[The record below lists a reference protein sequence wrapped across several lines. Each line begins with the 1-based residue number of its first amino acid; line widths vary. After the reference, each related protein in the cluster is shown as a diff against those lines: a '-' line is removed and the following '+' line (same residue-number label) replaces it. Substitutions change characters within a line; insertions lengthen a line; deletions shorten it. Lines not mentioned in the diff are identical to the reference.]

1 MRIGLIAAMDEELDI
16 LLKDAQV
23 EKKESKAQM
32 NFIIGKLYNKDV
44 VIVRCGIGKVNSAI
58 CTQILVDDYNVSK
71 IINVGIAGGIGENVM
86 PGDVVI
92 SNNLVQHDVDA
103 VAFGYK
109 LGEIPRLD
117 TYSFTCDEELVK
129 VAAEACKQIEDHKH
143 HIGRI
148 ATGDQFIASHDKI
161 NHIIDNFS
169 AIACE
174 MEGGSIAQVA
184 YLNNVPFI
192 VIRSISDNANSGAH
206 MDYEKFQD
214 IAIKNSSTIIKNM
227 LNNL

>member
-16 LLKDAQV
+16 LLRDTVV
-23 EKKESKAQM
+23 EKKETKAQM
-32 NFIIGKLYNKDV
+32 NFIVGKLYDKNV

-58 CTQILVDDYNVSK
+58 CTQILIDDYDVKSV
-71 IINVGIAGGIGENVM
+71 INVGIAGGIGENIM

-92 SNNLVQHDVDA
+92 GKNLVQHDVDA

-117 TYSFTCDEELVK
+117 TFSFESDEKLIEL
-129 VAAEACKQIEDHKH
+129 ASRACEKITDHNH
-143 HIGRI
+143 FIGRI
-148 ATGDQFIASHDKI
+148 ATGDQFIANNEKI
-161 NHIIDNFS
+161 THIIDNFD

-214 IAIKNSSTIIKNM
+214 IAIKNSSIIIKNM
-227 LNNL
+227 LLNL